1 MKDTATAA
9 LMGAIAGYLIHR
21 HWPEIDWIVHLLTG

>member
-9 LMGAIAGYLIHR
+9 LIGVITGYLIHR
-21 HWPEIDWIVHLLTG
+21 LWPEIEWMLRMLTG

>member
-9 LMGAIAGYLIHR
+9 LMGAIVGYVIHW
-21 HWPEIDWIVHLLTG
+21 HWPEIEWMVHILIG

>member
-9 LMGAIAGYLIHR
+9 LMGTIFGYLIHG
-21 HWPEIDWIVHLLTG
+21 HWPQIEWLVRILTG